1 MSAENPQRV
10 KQSLVIRTGL
20 SLAGVILASMVGIVA
35 SALTA
40 ESVDGDAATINLAG
54 SLRMQAYRIAKT
66 ILVSG
71 HDSILLIT
79 EVEDFDARITSPL
92 LKSITVRNTRTDL
105 KQSYGK
111 LITHWQTELMPM
123 LLDRKIGQDKHHPY
137 LGLVDDFVV
146 ELDGMVYLIEEGSA
160 SKIKLLRIIQF
171 ICMALT
177 ILIVFITLINIQ
189 INVVNPLKELVVN
202 ARRIQEGEFASR
214 VNYEGDNE
222 LGLLSAG
229 FNQMAQ
235 QLSQLYSELESRVD
249 EKTAELSRSNE
260 SLTLLYD
267 SSRKLN
273 EEKQQLQPVIAD
285 ILQELKQ
292 TTDMDNIALCLRE
305 GEDGG
310 YYCTYTSGS
319 KQPSFCRK
327 PDCKEQIEGLKGESG
342 WVLGKNDNGDTALTA
357 VFSVAKQP
365 TYFGELV
372 VQRNSGVV
380 IENWQNQLLI
390 AVADILATGLSLQ
403 QKNEQQAHL
412 MLMEERAT
420 IARELHDS
428 LAQALSYQKIQVVRL
443 KKAMENNADQQTLDQ
458 VTEDIREGLNSAYR
472 QLRELL
478 TTFRLKLDAPG
489 LDPALVATLAE
500 FGERS
505 EISFDYDYRLGH
517 VQLNPNEEIH
527 CLQIIRE
534 ALSNVVRHSR
544 ATKAKLSVMQRDDGS
559 INIQVDDNG
568 IGLPDEPEKLNHYG
582 LAIMQERTRSLQG
595 KLSFCTSALGG
606 NGVDLVFTPEV
617 LRA

>member
-1 MSAENPQRV
+1 MSPDKPQRV

-66 ILVSG
+66 ILVAE
-71 HDSILLIT
+71 HEPKLLVA
-79 EVEDFDARITSPL
+79 EVKDFDARITSPL
-92 LKSITVRNTRTDL
+92 LKSISMRNTRMDL
-105 KQSYGK
+105 KQSYK
-111 LITHWQTELMPM
+111 QLITHWQIEIMPM
-123 LLDRKIGQDKHHPY
+123 LLDEHQLLTNQHPY
-137 LGLVDDFVV
+137 LSLVDDFVV
-146 ELDGMVYLIEEGSA
+146 ELDNMVSLIEKGSA

-171 ICMALT
+171 VCMAFT
-177 ILIVFITLINIQ
+177 ILIVIITLINIQ
-189 INVVNPLKELVVN
+189 LNVVNPLKELVVN
-202 ARRIQEGEFASR
+202 AGRIQEGRFTSR
-214 VNYEGDNE
+214 VNYSGDNE
-222 LGLLSAG
+222 LGLLSDG
-229 FNQMAQ
+229 FNKMAL
-235 QLSQLYSELESRVD
+235 QLSELYSELELRVE

-273 EEKQQLQPVIAD
+273 EEKKRLQPVISD

-292 TTDMDNIALCLRE
+292 TTDLDEVILCLRE
-305 GEDGG
+305 GDDEN
-310 YYCTYTSGS
+310 YYCINPAGDEL
-319 KQPSFCRK
+319 PSFYQSPHCKQRLEKLRK
-327 PDCKEQIEGLKGESG
+327 NSGLLISAND
-342 WVLGKNDNGDTALTA
+342 KNGLLA

-365 TYFGELV
+365 TNFGELI
-372 VQRNSGVV
+372 VQRCSG
-380 IENWQNQLLI
+380 EALEDWQQQLLI

-403 QKNEQQAHL
+403 QKNEQKSHL

-428 LAQALSYQKIQVVRL
+428 LAQALSYQKIQVARL
-443 KKAMENNADQQTLDQ
+443 KKAMESKADQQTLDQ
-458 VTEDIREGLNSAYR
+458 VTEDIREGLSSAYR

-478 TTFRLKLDAPG
+478 TTFRLKLDVPG
-489 LDPALVATLAE
+489 LDPALIATLAE

-505 EISFDYDYRLGH
+505 DILFDYDYQLGH

-534 ALSNVVRHSR
+534 ALSNVVQHSR
-544 ATKAKLSVMQRDDGS
+544 ATKARLSVMQCDDGKIS
-559 INIQVDDNG
+559 IQVDDDG
-568 IGLPDEPEKLNHYG
+568 IGLPENPEKQNHYG

-595 KLSFCTSALGG
+595 QLDFYTSPLGG
-606 NGVDLVFTPEV
+606 NRVELLFMPQV
-617 LRA
+617 LLA